1 MKKVISFFST
11 KGGVGKTT
19 SCTFLA
25 HELASQGHKVL
36 VLDLCQNGN
45 ISKNFG
51 YDPYEFA
58 GRTFYEWFIGEKTIE
73 EVAVEKGNIVLI
85 PSDEKVE
92 KIEDW
97 VFDTY
102 RIGQDKVLKNKIEP
116 FLEIFDYVLLDTH
129 PTSESWLNTM
139 ALCASTFVV
148 IPSSSDGNDF
158 HGARR
163 AAEIVKEL
171 QEAGV
176 KLDYTIIHTR
186 IKMNNFGVTER
197 LLETNQGALREV
209 GIDQFA
215 ETYISQTE
223 KMAEFTSNKLS
234 YDQFKQHRNAGKIV
248 EQYKKLAEELSIV

>member
-25 HELASQGHKVL
+25 HELANQGFKVL

-51 YDPYEFA
+51 YDPYHFS
-58 GRTFYEWFIGEKTIE
+58 GKTFYEWFVGEKSIE
-73 EVAVEKGNIVLI
+73 EVVVEKGNIVFI

-92 KIEDW
+92 KIQEW
-97 VFDTY
+97 VFENH
-102 RIGQDKVLKNKIEP
+102 RMGQDQVLKKKIEP
-116 FLEIFDYVLLDTH
+116 FKEIFDYILIDTH

-139 ALCASTFVV
+139 GLIASDFVI
-148 IPSSSDGNDF
+148 IPASADGNDF

-163 AAEIVKEL
+163 GAEIVKEL
-171 QEAGV
+171 KEEG
-176 KLDYTIIHTR
+176 LDIDYTIIHTR
-186 IKMNNFGVTER
+186 IRTNNFGVTER
-197 LLETNQGALREV
+197 LLETNQNALKEV
-209 GIDQFA
+209 EIDKFA
-215 ETYISQTE
+215 TTFISQTE
-223 KMAEFTSNKLS
+223 KMAEFTSNVIT
-234 YDQFKQHRNAGKIV
+234 YDQFKKHETAGKIV